1 MQSQRENR
9 SLHLGVCLVSA
20 LAGYSGPAIAQNDV
34 QETVSVA
41 TGLERDDAISWS
53 EITMLREQVFER
65 MDRNGD
71 GVLSDQ
77 DQIAHSTGVQ
87 FGSAL
92 DNLRSHFDEN
102 GDREVSKQE
111 LIEAPSAAFSF
122 GDSNG
127 DGFLSESEMGAMRF
141 SNDRQ

>member
-1 MQSQRENR
+1 M
-9 SLHLGVCLVSA
+9 
-20 LAGYSGPAIAQNDV
+20 
-34 QETVSVA
+34 SVA

-53 EITMLREQVFER
+53 EITILREQVFER

-77 DQIAHSTGVQ
+77 DQPAQSTGIQ
-87 FGSAL
+87 YGSAL
-92 DNLRSHFDEN
+92 DNLRSQFDEN

-111 LIEAPSAAFSF
+111 LLEAPSAAFSF

-127 DGFLSESEMGAMRF
+127 DGFLSEAEMGATRVL
-141 SNDRQ
+141 NDRQ